1 MKVVWFG
8 KIYNF
13 GILTFN
19 KILPDHK
26 KITFVIKTE
35 VYKTKFSTLG

>member
-35 VYKTKFSTLG
+35 VSKTKFSTLG